1 MNSEKL
7 SDAIGEV
14 GGRYYEEAATYRRRK
29 HGLVKWAGL
38 AACLALAVAA
48 VLPSAA
54 KQPAAEPDTPSVA
67 MSGVHINE
75 MQQSSVDGTKLVYDP
90 SYYDN
95 AAWDSVDIVKYYG
108 SDLTPAY
115 IPEGLVPASSNG
127 TASVYITKDGK
138 MVEDIVALYFYHDY
152 YADGSP
158 KLTDD
163 VAAVKGF
170 SLEASRLG
178 RFDECCI
185 AVPDGGKVQTTDIG
199 GVCVTFG
206 HHTIDYGPYDPNM
219 HEPSG
224 QYDRYT
230 AEFVSGGISYRITT
244 DQLAQ
249 DEIVKIVSSIIFGE
263 VAEIK

>member
-14 GGRYYEEAATYRRRK
+14 GGKYYEEAATYRRKK
-29 HGLVKWAGL
+29 HGWVKWAGL

-54 KQPAAEPDTPSVA
+54 KQPATEPLTPSVV

-75 MQQSSVDGTKLVYDP
+75 MLPMIRDGSKVGYDP
-90 SYYDN
+90 SLYDN
-95 AAWDSVDIVKYYG
+95 VTWDSADIVKYYG

-115 IPEGLVPASSNG
+115 IPDGLVPAESNG
-127 TASVYITKDGK
+127 TASVYLTKDGK
-138 MVEDIVALYFYHDY
+138 PVEDMVGLGFYHDY

-158 KLTDD
+158 KLTDGI
-163 VAAVKGF
+163 AAVKGF

-178 RFDECCI
+178 KFDDCCI
-185 AVPDGGKVQTTDIG
+185 AMPDGEAAETTDIG
-199 GVCVTFG
+199 GVAVTFG
-206 HHTIDYGPYDPNM
+206 HCELDYGPYDPDT
-219 HEPSG
+219 HEPAG

-230 AEFVSGGISYRITT
+230 AEFTHDGVNYRITT
-244 DQLAQ
+244 DQLPQ
-249 DEIVKIVSSIIFGE
+249 VEIVKIAASVIYGE
-263 VAEIK
+263 AVTIK

>member
-29 HGLVKWAGL
+29 HGLVKWVGL

-95 AAWDSVDIVKYYG
+95 AAWDSVDIVKY
-108 SDLTPAY
+108 
-115 IPEGLVPASSNG
+115 
-127 TASVYITKDGK
+127 
-138 MVEDIVALYFYHDY
+138 
-152 YADGSP
+152 
-158 KLTDD
+158 
-163 VAAVKGF
+163 
-170 SLEASRLG
+170 
-178 RFDECCI
+178 
-185 AVPDGGKVQTTDIG
+185 
-199 GVCVTFG
+199 
-206 HHTIDYGPYDPNM
+206 
-219 HEPSG
+219 
-224 QYDRYT
+224 
-230 AEFVSGGISYRITT
+230 
-244 DQLAQ
+244 
-249 DEIVKIVSSIIFGE
+249 
-263 VAEIK
+263 